1 MHDCL
6 QGNQTQGYAAGTRL
20 RCRQRQHNRRNST
33 QAKGIPTTRPQ
44 TTKQCRL
51 QRTLIPGTTP
61 CSRTTL
67 IPDNSIWY
75 IETRTKVI
83 ELTMQGHETN
93 RSSCTFR
100 SWHCLDRHSTG
111 FFSRRAT
118 TRHQMLYGCIHGSV
132 HSFAGLKAGGT
143 RSLHH
148 QHQFST
154 GSGHLHRSKNAK
166 SYVVRPSSWQKQLP
180 YLLLVRSS

>member
-1 MHDCL
+1 MSSDSIFSSKFSMHDCL

-67 IPDNSIWY
+67 IPDEQEQLHIQVMALPGPPLYRILLPARDYQASDAIRMHPRL
-75 IETRTKVI
+75 RT
-83 ELTMQGHETN
+83 LLCRSQG
-93 RSSCTFR
+93 
-100 SWHCLDRHSTG
+100 
-111 FFSRRAT
+111 RRD
-118 TRHQMLYGCIHGSV
+118 
-132 HSFAGLKAGGT
+132 
-143 RSLHH
+143 
-148 QHQFST
+148 
-154 GSGHLHRSKNAK
+154 
-166 SYVVRPSSWQKQLP
+166 
-180 YLLLVRSS
+180 